1 MQERAAFTVEGL
13 AEALAQ
19 LGRRVTSRQLCVA
32 VSGGLD
38 SHVLLHSLASLRG
51 ERRSFELRAVHVNHH
66 LHDQADQA
74 QAAVEIFARGM
85 SVPLQVFHVDVPQ
98 GGPESI
104 ESAAREARYRAI
116 RESLRRNELLLT
128 AHHRDDQFETVLL
141 QLLRGAG
148 VAGLAAMPRLARF
161 GPGWHARPLLQF
173 DREALLKYAQANGVV
188 WADDPTNRDTRF
200 DRNYLRHT
208 VLPLVLARWPAACAN
223 VTRSAGHLAEA
234 GELLDEL
241 AAADVRAAADGMAL
255 RIPALRIL
263 SPQRQRN
270 ALRHWIRASGR
281 KPPPA
286 SRLREILAQVLDARP
301 EAVPMIE
308 WDRYEARRYRDRLYV
323 SDAIPGSPEAVAWD
337 WRTQPEL
344 DLGPG
349 LGKLRVAPAEAGGLP
364 VEELPSPLRVKWR
377 EGSARLRPDA
387 RRPSRTLRHLFQEAG
402 IVPWMR
408 ERIPLLFAGKS
419 LVAVGDLW
427 VDARV
432 QPAPV
437 APAPAGARAARS
449 GRKSSRPRRGQRI
462 GERHVIQWLER
473 PELF

>member
-1 MQERAAFTVEGL
+1 MQDRAAFTVEGL
-13 AEALAQ
+13 SASLAQ

-38 SHVLLHSLASLRG
+38 SHVLLHALASLRG
-51 ERRSFELRAVHVNHH
+51 ERRTFELRAVHVNHH
-66 LHDQADQA
+66 LHDQADPA
-74 QAAVEIFARGM
+74 QSAAEIFARGM
-85 SVPLQVFHVDVPQ
+85 SVPLSVFHVDVPQ

-104 ESAAREARYRAI
+104 EAAAREARYRVI
-116 RESLRRNELLLT
+116 RESMRKNELLLT

-148 VAGLAAMPRLARF
+148 VAGLSAMPRLARF

-173 DREALLKYAQANGVV
+173 DRDTLTQYARANGVV
-188 WADDPTNRDTRF
+188 WADDPTNQDTRF

-208 VLPLVLARWPAACAN
+208 ILPLVLARWPAACAN

-241 AAADVRAAADGMAL
+241 AAADVRAAADGAAL
-255 RIPALRIL
+255 RIPALRVL
-263 SPQRQRN
+263 SPERQRN
-270 ALRHWIRASGR
+270 ALRHWIRAGGR
-281 KPPPA
+281 KPPPT

-301 EAVPMIE
+301 EAAPVIE
-308 WDRYEARRYRDRLYV
+308 WEHYEARRYRDRLYV
-323 SDAIPGSPEAVAWD
+323 NDSIPGTPETVAWD
-337 WRTQPEL
+337 WHRQSEL

-349 LGKLRVAPAEAGGLP
+349 LGRLRIAPPDASGLP
-364 VEELPSPLRVKWR
+364 VEKLPNPLRVKWR
-377 EGSARLRPDA
+377 EGSASLRPDA
-387 RRPSRTLRHLFQEAG
+387 RRPSRTLKHLFQEAG

-408 ERIPLLFAGKS
+408 QRIPLLFAGKS

-427 VDARV
+427 VDVRQ

-437 APAPAGARAARS
+437 TPAAVKAKVARRKKSSSARRAHRAAA
-449 GRKSSRPRRGQRI
+449 
-462 GERHVIQWLER
+462 ERHVLQWIER